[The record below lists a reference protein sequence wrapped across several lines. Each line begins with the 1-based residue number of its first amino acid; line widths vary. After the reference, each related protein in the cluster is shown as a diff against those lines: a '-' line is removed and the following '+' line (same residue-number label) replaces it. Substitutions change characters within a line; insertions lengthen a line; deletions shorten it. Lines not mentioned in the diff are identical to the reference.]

1 MYKILRRNRIQQYS
15 FVQALNG
22 RNVMVVGDSLQEE
35 MFFSFLSALRATF
48 LMDSSIDRANYSEM
62 YVCM

>member
-1 MYKILRRNRIQQYS
+1 M
-15 FVQALNG
+15 QALNG

>member
-1 MYKILRRNRIQQYS
+1 M
-15 FVQALNG
+15 QALNG

-48 LMDSSIDRANYSEM
+48 LMDSSINSANYSEM